1 MPPLAKVVMQ
11 DDMVVVGATRLLVE
25 DALDVKTGSFPLLE
39 GAFMG
44 PPEAAC
50 GGPRPF
56 DADTGVS
63 RGRGNV
69 SLVIFGDGS

>member
-1 MPPLAKVVMQ
+1 MAKVVMQ
-11 DDMVVVGATRLLVE
+11 DDMVVVGATRLFVE
-25 DALDVKTGSFPLLE
+25 DALDVKTGSFPLLL

-50 GGPRPF
+50 EVPRPL
-56 DADTGVS
+56 DAETGVI